1 MFYNHCIA
9 GLNMT
14 KIGTKSTFHF
24 PSTSHPMLGK
34 VSHFDGN
41 IENNTSITSQATFP
55 QAATVPQAPKNQTPN
70 TLNNVFAF
78 LMPQ

>member
-1 MFYNHCIA
+1 
-9 GLNMT
+9 
-14 KIGTKSTFHF
+14 
-24 PSTSHPMLGK
+24 MLGK